1 MGFIFNKVIK
11 PLFRTQKGNW
21 KSRLNEQLDKQIV
34 ICKDMNVSSIAMT
47 LDNMVNQIYY
57 YDFASSN
64 VKRITYAGP
73 YNASIHRS
81 EFY

>member
-34 ICKDMNVSSIAMT
+34 ICKDMNASSIAMT

-57 YDFASSN
+57 YDKLLLKVA
-64 VKRITYAGP
+64 A
-73 YNASIHRS
+73 
-81 EFY
+81 